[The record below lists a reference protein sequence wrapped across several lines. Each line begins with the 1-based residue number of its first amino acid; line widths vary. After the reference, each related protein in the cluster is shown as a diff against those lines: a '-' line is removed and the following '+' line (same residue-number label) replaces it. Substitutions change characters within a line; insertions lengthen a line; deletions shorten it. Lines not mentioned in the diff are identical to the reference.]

1 MRLTRLPFAALL
13 IITGCASPSQ
23 EPTPEPLPSES
34 DNVYNDLR
42 SMALSASVPGA
53 SPSGA
58 LMELGLGDAT
68 ATLVVIAD
76 GATSLYL
83 SNGGGIIGAGEHD
96 SVREVSTRFLRTA
109 GGLASRMETTTARP
123 LPSSGHVRFYLL
135 SDGEVRTAEAQES
148 VLAGGSHPLSAL
160 YAAGQD
166 VLTSVREA
174 EGRQ

>member
-68 ATLVVIAD
+68 ATLVRDRGRRYESLPQQRRRGSSARESTTRCAKCPPGSSARLAGWPHEWRRRPHD
-76 GATSLYL
+76 RFRPRDTS
-83 SNGGGIIGAGEHD
+83 
-96 SVREVSTRFLRTA
+96 VSTCCL
-109 GGLASRMETTTARP
+109 TARSAP
-123 LPSSGHVRFYLL
+123 LRPRNPYW
-135 SDGEVRTAEAQES
+135 R
-148 VLAGGSHPLSAL
+148 
-160 YAAGQD
+160 AARIRSRLCTPPD
-166 VLTSVREA
+166 KTF
-174 EGRQ
+174 